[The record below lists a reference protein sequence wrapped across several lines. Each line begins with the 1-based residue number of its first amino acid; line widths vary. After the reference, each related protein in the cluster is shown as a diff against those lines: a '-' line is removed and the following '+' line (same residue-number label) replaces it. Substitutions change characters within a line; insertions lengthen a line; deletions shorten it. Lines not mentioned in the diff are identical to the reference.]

1 MAQSSIQE
9 LQRSNILRMLNLGSS
24 GDQAWGGAQTFKVLV
39 YDKFCQEVIAPL
51 LKVGGLRNQGVSINV
66 GLLTERGP
74 MPDVPAVYFVEPT
87 EENVRRIVQDLNS
100 GLYESVYV
108 NFASSVPRSLL
119 QELAKGALQ
128 ANCAQKV
135 AGVYDR
141 FISFVSLSPTLFS
154 LNLPEAYA
162 TIHSPSIA
170 EQLIGQYIARIV
182 DGLMSV
188 LGTMHA
194 LPIIRCPK
202 DPVAEMVAR
211 SLEER
216 IRETLRTGGAA
227 AMELFTGSGNARGVD
242 TGTGTAGQRPLLCI
256 LDRNTDLVTMINHTW
271 TYQAMAHD
279 ILGLRLNRLTV
290 PGDSSGDS
298 SAPPKPKSYDVD
310 ENDKFWT
317 EHAGSPFPNVG
328 PAVCGAVQEFD
339 EQRQSMTQSGEG
351 GDPMGDMTSGLAAAF
366 NAIPEM
372 TERKRSLDMHTN
384 IATALMN
391 EINERDLA
399 NYYEMEDQFASQ
411 SLGTSISQVEAMF
424 ADSQK
429 GTVLDKT
436 RALMVLYLTKPSITA
451 AQMQGLIEGLQRVG
465 GDTSGISYLQHLSS
479 VWSMMAPT
487 TNAGG
492 PGGAGGAGQAAG
504 SGLMGS
510 IFATGEGLLSA
521 GFSSIKN
528 IMPSKKELAICQIL
542 EGLMEQKPGGVADSY
557 LYLDPKAP
565 QPAPGTEA
573 PRIRAPFRRAIAFV
587 VGGGNY
593 AEMQSVQEWAQ
604 AHGRQVTYG
613 STDLVSPAQFVD
625 ELSHLGR
632 AQSGGGGGGADL
644 R

>member
-9 LQRSNILRMLNLGSS
+9 LQRSQILRMLNLGNS

-87 EENVRRIVQDLNS
+87 EENVRRIVQDLSS

-182 DGLMSV
+182 DGLLSV
-188 LGTMHA
+188 LVSMHA
-194 LPIIRCPK
+194 LPIIRCPAN

-216 IRETLRTGGAA
+216 IREMLRTGGASA
-227 AMELFTGSGNARGVD
+227 TELFTGSGGARGVD
-242 TGTGTAGQRPLLCI
+242 TGAGTAGQRPLLCI
-256 LDRNTDLVTMINHTW
+256 LDRNTDLVTMLNHTW

-290 PGDSSGDS
+290 PGDEVP
-298 SAPPKPKSYDVD
+298 AKPKSYDVD
-310 ENDKFWT
+310 ENDKFWA

-328 PAVCGAVQEFD
+328 PAVCAAVQEFD
-339 EQRQSMTQSGEG
+339 QQRQNMTQSGEA
-351 GDPMGDMTSGLAAAF
+351 GDPTADMTSGLAAAF

-391 EINERDLA
+391 EINVRDLA
-399 NYYEMEDQFASQ
+399 NYYEIEDQFASQ
-411 SLGTSISQVEAMF
+411 SLGTSISQVEALF
-424 ADSQK
+424 SESQK
-429 GTVLDKT
+429 GTLLDKT
-436 RALMVLYLTKPSITA
+436 RALMVLYLTKPSITS
-451 AQMQGLIEGLQRVG
+451 AQMQGLIDGLQKIG
-465 GDTSGISYLQHLSS
+465 GDTSGISYLQHLANIQN
-479 VWSMMAPT
+479 MMTPT
-487 TNAGG
+487 LNAGG
-492 PGGAGGAGQAAG
+492 PGSSGGGGQAAG
-504 SGLMGS
+504 SGLMNS
-510 IFATGEGLLSA
+510 LFATGEGLLSA

-542 EGLMEQKPGGVADSY
+542 EGLMEQKPGGVAETY
-557 LYLDPKAP
+557 LYLDPKAA
-565 QPAPGTEA
+565 QTAPGTEA
-573 PRIRAPFRRAIAFV
+573 PRMRAPFRKAITFV

-593 AEMQSVQEWAQ
+593 AEMQAVQEWAQ

-632 AQSGGGGGGADL
+632 AQSGGGTDL